1 MSNIYLIHGFNVKDG
16 GASTTGTLR
25 SGLEAEGHTVKEV
38 KYGYMHRLRVRLC
51 NKSVA
56 HTIADMAEDGSYI
69 VAHSN
74 GCAIAYLAALYS
86 TANKFKKVF
95 LINPALDSNL
105 EIPNVDKVHVF
116 HAQSDPWTRLARW
129 IPFSRWGRQGQV
141 GYTGDARVGK
151 YTQTPLDQVFG
162 EKMYHSGV
170 FETQKRRQFIEQT
183 INWEI
188 KHEQ

>member
-16 GASTTGTLR
+16 GASTTGSLR
-25 SGLEAEGHTVKEV
+25 EGLEVAGHTVKELQ
-38 KYGYMHRLRVRLC
+38 YGWMGRVRVRLC
-51 NKSVA
+51 NGSVGRVL
-56 HTIADMAEDGSYI
+56 ADMAEDDSYL

-74 GCAIAYLAALYS
+74 GCAIAYLAALHAPPN
-86 TANKFKKVF
+86 TFKKVF
-95 LINPALDSNL
+95 LINPALDAKL
-105 EIPNVDKVHVF
+105 EIPNVNKVHVLY
-116 HAQSDPWTRLARW
+116 AQSDPWTRLARY

-141 GYTGDARVGK
+141 GFTGDAKLGK
-151 YTQTPLDQVFG
+151 YTQTEMDGVFG

-170 FETQKRRQFIEQT
+170 FATKRTRRFVEQT